1 MVILPKFGLL
11 ELSRSG
17 LVTADSNSHFY
28 SQMLIVQSWELIS
41 WLNASKRQVLE
52 RASMK
57 PLSSPVMS
65 IADPTVASVFKLAPD
80 VSSLLKEFPAAW
92 EPRQPG
98 QLLGHKVEHVIE
110 TEGQPLFARAKPI
123 GSSEV
128 GDFKN
133 RVS

>member
-52 RASMK
+52 RAS
-57 PLSSPVMS
+57 SPVMS
-65 IADPTVASVFKLAPD
+65 IDDPTVASVFKLAPD

-98 QLLGHKVEHVIE
+98 QLPGHKVEHVIE